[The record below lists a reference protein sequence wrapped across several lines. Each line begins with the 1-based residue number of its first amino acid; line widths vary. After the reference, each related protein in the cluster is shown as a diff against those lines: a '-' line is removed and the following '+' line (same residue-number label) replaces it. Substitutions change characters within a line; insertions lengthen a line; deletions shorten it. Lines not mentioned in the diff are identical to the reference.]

1 MLYFIAPYLEK
12 CWGPFRLLRSHALLL
27 AAGTLLAALA
37 VVVLLP
43 KLCRFSPHDHGKAI
57 LGADGMVS
65 KGKPT
70 GTGLWVTLLLLP
82 IVLMVMPLSLPSLG
96 MIFCL
101 YVAMVF
107 GYLDDRS
114 DKPWGQLKKGVL
126 DVSVCLGVSF
136 FVWLALKGQDQ
147 CVEVWLP
154 SAMNVVWR
162 VPWWVYIPSMG
173 FVLFVTMNATN
184 CSDGVDGL
192 AGALSVI
199 SLVSLAAFLY
209 VVIGNN
215 RMAAYLGVPHNYL
228 AVRWSILLMTVA
240 GGFSGYLWWNAEP
253 SRVLMGDAGSRF
265 LGLLIGAAV
274 LVTGNPALVL
284 AFATVLLVN
293 GGGGMVKIL
302 LLRFFRKCGLDVRP
316 PSQLKPEERA
326 KRNFLVKAVQHLRFP
341 LHDHCKKELH
351 WTNAQVLMRFVLLQA
366 FIMPL
371 VFILLVKIR

>member
-12 CWGPFRLLRSHALLL
+12 FWGPFRLLRSHALLL

-57 LGADGMVS
+57 LGEDGMVS

-136 FVWLALKGQDQ
+136 FVWLALKGHDQ

-284 AFATVLLVN
+284 AFASVLLVN